1 MTQQNPNDD
10 MPLELLAETESFA
23 VLAGEDED
31 GERIY
36 NVELGGVTLHLFR
49 EEWNEL
55 VQLVKDAARNS

>member
-1 MTQQNPNDD
+1 MAQQNPNEEV
-10 MPLELLAETESFA
+10 PLELLAETESFA
-23 VLAGEDED
+23 VLVGEDDD

-55 VQLVKDAARNS
+55 VQLVKEAARNS